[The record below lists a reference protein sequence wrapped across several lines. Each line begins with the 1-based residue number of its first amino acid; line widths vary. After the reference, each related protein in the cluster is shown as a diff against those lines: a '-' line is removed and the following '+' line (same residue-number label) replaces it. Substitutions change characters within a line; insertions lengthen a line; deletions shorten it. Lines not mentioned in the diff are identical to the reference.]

1 MSLFKK
7 DISKKEREK
16 AFNEIQMNLE
26 NNYKDLA
33 IKAYK
38 DADLMLNNYHKES
51 KIDEK
56 TYTKFKA
63 RLDIFAKRMEGYS
76 HRLNVKY

>member
-7 DISKKEREK
+7 DISKKELEK

-56 TYTKFKA
+56 TYTKFKT

-76 HRLNVKY
+76 HRLNVMY

>member
-7 DISKKEREK
+7 DISKKELEK
-16 AFNEIQMNLE
+16 AFKLE
-26 NNYKDLA
+26 LTKPNRLNQLLRRDK
-33 IKAYK
+33 ITP
-38 DADLMLNNYHKES
+38 DLMLNNYHKES